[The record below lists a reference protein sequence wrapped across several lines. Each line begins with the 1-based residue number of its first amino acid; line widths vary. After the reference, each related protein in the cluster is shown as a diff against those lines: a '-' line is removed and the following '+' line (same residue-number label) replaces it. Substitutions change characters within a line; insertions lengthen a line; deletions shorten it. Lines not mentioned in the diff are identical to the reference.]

1 MSCTEESLL
10 AYRQNAAVVVVAE
23 FEFEFVANRECLYE
37 MNRWRLYCCIIAIVQ
52 LLLVEVLRLASV
64 QQ

>member
-10 AYRQNAAVVVVAE
+10 AYRQNAAVVVVA
-23 FEFEFVANRECLYE
+23 EFEFVANRECLYE